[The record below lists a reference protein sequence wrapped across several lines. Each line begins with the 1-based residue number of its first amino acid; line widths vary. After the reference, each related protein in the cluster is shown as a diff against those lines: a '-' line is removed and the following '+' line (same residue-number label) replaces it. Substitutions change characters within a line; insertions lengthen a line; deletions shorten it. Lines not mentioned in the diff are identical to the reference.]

1 MRKTR
6 SVSEYG
12 LDGEQGFL
20 VVYSKMIVRTF
31 GVLALLLDLFYLFD
45 HFWPF
50 LAIFSLFL
58 AIFGHF

>member
-20 VVYSKMIVRTF
+20 VVYSKMIVPTF
-31 GVLALLLDLFYLFD
+31 GALALLLNLFD
-45 HFWPF
+45 FFSHF
-50 LAIFSLFL
+50 
-58 AIFGHF
+58 

>member
-20 VVYSKMIVRTF
+20 VVYSKMIARAF
-31 GVLALLLDLFYLFD
+31 GALALLLDLFDFFL
-45 HFWPF
+45 PF
-50 LAIFSLFL
+50 LAIFS
-58 AIFGHF
+58 HF

>member
-20 VVYSKMIVRTF
+20 LVYSKMIVRTF
-31 GVLALLLDLFYLFD
+31 GPLGPLLDLFDF
-45 HFWPF
+45 FWTF
-50 LAIFSLFL
+50 FIFGPFL